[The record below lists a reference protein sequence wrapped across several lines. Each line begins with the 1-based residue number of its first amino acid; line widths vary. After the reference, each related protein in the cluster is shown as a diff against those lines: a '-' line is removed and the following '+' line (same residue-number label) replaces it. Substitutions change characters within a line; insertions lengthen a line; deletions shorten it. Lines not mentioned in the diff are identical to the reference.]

1 MIQNLNKREQRFLIA
16 GGLCILVYIL
26 IAFVIEPI
34 YENQVN
40 AIRQIENKTL
50 LIKKYYE
57 ILNQKAYYEQKSKTN
72 KANYSALTRK
82 FLNQEKPA
90 LAAASLQKI
99 LENYAHKTSVNIE
112 SARIEKPK
120 YLEKILAVPVEITIR
135 STLRNLTDF
144 IYLVENHEKF
154 MVIEEIVSKRVNKSN
169 PEELQTRLLIDGF
182 IQQLE
187 TEKPSKT

>member
-57 ILNQKAYYEQKSKTN
+57 ILNQ
-72 KANYSALTRK
+72 
-82 FLNQEKPA
+82 
-90 LAAASLQKI
+90 
-99 LENYAHKTSVNIE
+99 
-112 SARIEKPK
+112 
-120 YLEKILAVPVEITIR
+120 
-135 STLRNLTDF
+135 
-144 IYLVENHEKF
+144 
-154 MVIEEIVSKRVNKSN
+154 
-169 PEELQTRLLIDGF
+169 
-182 IQQLE
+182 
-187 TEKPSKT
+187 